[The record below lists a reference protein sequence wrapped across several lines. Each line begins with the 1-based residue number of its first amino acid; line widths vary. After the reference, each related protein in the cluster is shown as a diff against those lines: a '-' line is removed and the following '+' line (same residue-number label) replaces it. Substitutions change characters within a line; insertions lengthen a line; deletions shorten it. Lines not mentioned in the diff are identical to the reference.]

1 MTAQIPE
8 TLTYEEQQ
16 LALLTNP
23 LQLFF
28 ELGGANPGFQSSST
42 ALWRG
47 YVGRWEIL
55 NDRLYMVGLNG
66 VLESGE
72 EACLESVFPGHPKR
86 VFAHWYSGTLRI
98 PQGRQLQYVHMGYG
112 STYER
117 DLILTLQKG
126 VVVGEE
132 VRLNGQAEDGAPDG
146 FSIGA
151 MTVWPARRDGDHS

>member
-8 TLTYEEQQ
+8 TLTYEGKQ

-47 YVGRWEIL
+47 YLGRWEIL
-55 NDRLYMVGLNG
+55 NDRLYMVELNG

-72 EACLESVFPGHPKR
+72 EASLASVFPGHPER
-86 VFAHWYSGTLRI
+86 VFAHWYSGKLRI

-117 DLILTLQKG
+117 DLILTLQNG
-126 VVVGEE
+126 VVVGKE
-132 VRLNGQAEDGAPDG
+132 VRLNGQAEDGAPEG
-146 FSIGA
+146 YSIGA